1 MRGDGATHCRSPESP
16 WLSIVLVDALWSPAV
31 TTRLAPAAPGRPQPA
46 QVLDRRSEHE
56 HSAAPPIRRSRP
68 RCFTPRWRGA
78 PQICA
83 AADRLACNARRR
95 RPGRDS
101 GRAAAVHRR
110 WRAAA
115 RCASASLVLPLPVD
129 CPTSRTPWVSLRLV
143 GEAGLGWASLARG

>member
-1 MRGDGATHCRSPESP
+1 MEVYGLRRVCGELWAGCRRHRAGDRGWAGSLRVSSSFGGEAAARGARSRAMRGDGATHCRSPESP

-78 PQICA
+78 PNFA
-83 AADRLACNARRR
+83 L
-95 RPGRDS
+95 
-101 GRAAAVHRR
+101 
-110 WRAAA
+110 
-115 RCASASLVLPLPVD
+115 
-129 CPTSRTPWVSLRLV
+129 
-143 GEAGLGWASLARG
+143 

>member
-78 PQICA
+78 PII
-83 AADRLACNARRR
+83 
-95 RPGRDS
+95 GV
-101 GRAAAVHRR
+101 G
-110 WRAAA
+110 AA
-115 RCASASLVLPLPVD
+115 RIITRLGRLKSHPSDGSLVLSGV
-129 CPTSRTPWVSLRLV
+129 T
-143 GEAGLGWASLARG
+143 

>member
-16 WLSIVLVDALWSPAV
+16 WLSIVLVDPLWSPAV

-78 PQICA
+78 PEN
-83 AADRLACNARRR
+83 RLEAVGVLPHLLPR
-95 RPGRDS
+95 RPAWITKPASTS
-101 GRAAAVHRR
+101 G
-110 WRAAA
+110 
-115 RCASASLVLPLPVD
+115 
-129 CPTSRTPWVSLRLV
+129 
-143 GEAGLGWASLARG
+143 